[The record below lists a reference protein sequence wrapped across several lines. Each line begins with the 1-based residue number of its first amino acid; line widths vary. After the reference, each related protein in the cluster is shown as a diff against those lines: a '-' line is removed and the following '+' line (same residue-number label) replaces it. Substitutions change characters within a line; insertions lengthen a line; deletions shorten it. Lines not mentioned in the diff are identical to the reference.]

1 MPETLR
7 VKHWSGNPRHMHVS
21 GPGTHLKGWTQL
33 NKQVYSERMFFTQ
46 AASGKENGDLQ
57 EFNGRAE
64 KYEFLQEEY
73 SDKIGKRQIL

>member
-1 MPETLR
+1 
-7 VKHWSGNPRHMHVS
+7 
-21 GPGTHLKGWTQL
+21 
-33 NKQVYSERMFFTQ
+33 MFFTQ
-46 AASGKENGDLQ
+46 VASGKENGDLQ